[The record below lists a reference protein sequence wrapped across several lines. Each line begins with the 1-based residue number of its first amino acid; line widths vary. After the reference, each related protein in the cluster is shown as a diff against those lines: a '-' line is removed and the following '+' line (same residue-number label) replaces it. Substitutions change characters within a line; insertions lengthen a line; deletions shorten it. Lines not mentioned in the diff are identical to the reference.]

1 MRNIRRSA
9 KVEGLIRKEG
19 HELPP
24 DAIREMIINAH
35 CHRNFLDDSCV
46 QVALYDDRLEV
57 TSPGGLCMGLTLE
70 EALDGRSRQRN
81 RAIAEAFNQM
91 GLIEAWGNGL
101 RSIRKEA
108 AEYGLPDPQFVEMP
122 ETFRVN
128 LYRKKIPME
137 DRSNIGDASVMH
149 RKNIEESS
157 EEDESSVLLQMNHTQ
172 RLIIDCLRQDPH
184 ITGAQLAE
192 RVGISQRNIESNMQK
207 LKKQGIVIRRGSTKS
222 GFWEVLVNYS
232 EGI

>member
-1 MRNIRRSA
+1 
-9 KVEGLIRKEG
+9 
-19 HELPP
+19 
-24 DAIREMIINAH
+24 
-35 CHRNFLDDSCV
+35 
-46 QVALYDDRLEV
+46 
-57 TSPGGLCMGLTLE
+57 
-70 EALDGRSRQRN
+70 
-81 RAIAEAFNQM
+81 
-91 GLIEAWGNGL
+91 
-101 RSIRKEA
+101 
-108 AEYGLPDPQFVEMP
+108 
-122 ETFRVN
+122 
-128 LYRKKIPME
+128 
-137 DRSNIGDASVMH
+137 MH